1 MIDYFRVGLRIKMH
15 RSIENI
21 SLQELS
27 CRTKLDVRTIRS
39 VEQGKNTDYDTID
52 TICRALDIDTQYTL
66 NPDNPA
72 AREKYLANLYADEEY
87 NTRLERIKAI
97 LKKELGK

>member
-21 SLQELS
+21 TLKELAIRS
-27 CRTKLDVRTIRS
+27 NLDVKTVRA
-39 VEQGKNTDYDTID
+39 VEHGKNTDFDTID
-52 TICRALDIDTQYTL
+52 AICRALDIDTHYTL

-72 AREKYLANLYADEEY
+72 AREMYLAKLYADEEY
-87 NTRLERIKAI
+87 NQRLERIKSI
-97 LKKELGK
+97 LKKGPKA

>member
-21 SLQELS
+21 TLKELAIRS
-27 CRTKLDVRTIRS
+27 NLDVKIIRS
-39 VEQGKNTDYDTID
+39 VERGENTDYDTID
-52 TICRALDIDTQYTL
+52 AICRALDIDTQYTL

-72 AREKYLANLYADEEY
+72 ALEMYLAKLYADESY
-87 NTRLERIKAI
+87 NQRLERIKSI
-97 LKKELGK
+97 LKNGPGA

>member
-27 CRTKLDVRTIRS
+27 IRTKLDVRTIRS
-39 VEQGKNTDYDTID
+39 VERGKNTDYDTID

-72 AREKYLANLYADEEY
+72 AREKYLAGLYADEEY
-87 NTRLERIKAI
+87 NKRLERIKAI
-97 LKKELGK
+97 LKKELGV